1 MQLFRE
7 KPRQKGPE
15 RKKAIDY
22 ETMTII
28 DPKAPYMP
36 LDNCDQDDY

>member
-7 KPRQKGPE
+7 KPRE
-15 RKKAIDY
+15 IDIEY

-28 DPKAPYMP
+28 DPKAKYLP
-36 LDNCDQDDY
+36 LDDCDHDDY

>member
-7 KPRQKGPE
+7 KPRE
-15 RKKAIDY
+15 IETEY

-28 DPKAPYMP
+28 DPKSKFLP
-36 LDNCDQDDY
+36 LDDCDQDDY

>member
-7 KPRQKGPE
+7 KPRQKGTGH
-15 RKKAIDY
+15 KKAIDY

-28 DPKAPYMP
+28 DPKSPYLP
-36 LDNCDQDDY
+36 LDNCDEDDY

>member
-7 KPRQKGPE
+7 KPRE
-15 RKKAIDY
+15 IDIDN

-28 DPKAPYMP
+28 DPKSKFMP
-36 LDNCDQDDY
+36 LDDCEHDDY